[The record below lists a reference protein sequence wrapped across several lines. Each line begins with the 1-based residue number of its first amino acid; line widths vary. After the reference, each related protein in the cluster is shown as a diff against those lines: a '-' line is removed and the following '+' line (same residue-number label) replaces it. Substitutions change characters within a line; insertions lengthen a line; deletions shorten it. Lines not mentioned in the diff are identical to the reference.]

1 MECAVCGGPFSLKFR
16 RGLYIWQGTTRAHL
30 CPCYEQER
38 KLAEEDRIA
47 SGLQQGQYPQFL
59 DFVSM
64 WLSGYSR
71 STVWREM
78 VQQGVDPGRR
88 QVGLFRVLQ
97 DSQFLPNTLSKMAA
111 PTLSLFPYAFRV
123 ARETAASMYPPELAP
138 CEYRDYLFP
147 RPAFGIF
154 RGCRVSGGG
163 GWRGAVHLTSF
174 RWH

>member
-38 KLAEEDRIA
+38 KLAEDDRIA
-47 SGLQQGQYPQFL
+47 SGLSQAQYPQFL

-78 VQQGVDPGRR
+78 AQQGVGPGWR
-88 QVGLFRVLQ
+88 QVGLFRVSESSKL
-97 DSQFLPNTLSKMAA
+97 LPNTLSKLAA
-111 PTLSLFPYAFRV
+111 PTLSLFPYA
-123 ARETAASMYPPELAP
+123 
-138 CEYRDYLFP
+138 
-147 RPAFGIF
+147 
-154 RGCRVSGGG
+154 
-163 GWRGAVHLTSF
+163 H
-174 RWH
+174 